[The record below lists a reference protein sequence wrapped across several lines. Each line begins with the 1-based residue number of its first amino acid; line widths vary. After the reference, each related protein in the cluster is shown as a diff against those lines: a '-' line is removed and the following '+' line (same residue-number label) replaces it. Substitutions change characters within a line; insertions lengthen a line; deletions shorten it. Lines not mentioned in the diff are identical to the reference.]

1 MIEKLTITILVN
13 NYLNEAEVLGEHGLS
28 LLVSFS
34 ASGLRKKILLD
45 TGRTAEVLMGNTETM
60 GISLDDLMA
69 IVISHGHYDHTGGL
83 LSLLRSLGRPIPVIV
98 HPDAWATRINTKP
111 HFRSISPRLT
121 PSDLE
126 RAGGDV
132 IAASNPIVLFED
144 ILTTGSIERSEPW
157 EQNDSLLRVRN
168 GELVNDEVLDD
179 LALIINLGDRGL
191 FLVTGCC
198 HAGIINTVRHAMKLT
213 GNTKL
218 KGIIGGLHLMGAS
231 EERLLRTVD
240 YLKEITPEIV
250 VPLHCSGQKESC
262 LLRQGLGEIVKFMG
276 AGEELPVL

>member
-13 NYLNEAEVLGEHGLS
+13 NYLNETEVLGEHGLS

-45 TGRTAEVLMGNTETM
+45 TGRTEDVLMANMETM

-98 HPDAWATRINTKP
+98 HPDALATRINTNP

-121 PSDLE
+121 PSDIE
-126 RAGGDV
+126 RAGGDM
-132 IAASNPIVLFED
+132 IPASNPIVLFED
-144 ILTTGSIERSEPW
+144 ILTTGCIERCESF

-179 LALIINLGDRGL
+179 LALIINLGEGGL

-198 HAGIINTVRHAMKLT
+198 HAGIVNTVRHATRLT

-218 KGIIGGLHLMGAS
+218 KGIVGGLHLMGAND
-231 EERLLRTVD
+231 ERLSRTVD
-240 YLKEITPEIV
+240 YLKGLTPEIV
-250 VPLHCSGQKESC
+250 VPLHCSGRRESC
-262 LLRQGLGEIVKFMG
+262 ILRQGLGEIVKFMG

>member
-13 NYLNEAEVLGEHGLS
+13 NYLNETEVLGEHGLS

-45 TGRTAEVLMGNTETM
+45 TGRTEGVLMANMETM

-98 HPDAWATRINTKP
+98 HPDALATRINTNP
-111 HFRSISPRLT
+111 YFRSISPRLT
-121 PSDLE
+121 PSDIE
-126 RAGGDV
+126 RAGGDM

-144 ILTTGSIERSEPW
+144 ILTTGCIERCESF

-179 LALIINLGDRGL
+179 LALIINLGEGGL

-198 HAGIINTVRHAMKLT
+198 HAGIVNTVRHATRLT

-218 KGIIGGLHLMGAS
+218 KGIIGGLHLMGANDD
-231 EERLLRTVD
+231 RLSRTVD
-240 YLKEITPEIV
+240 YLKELTPEIV
-250 VPLHCSGQKESC
+250 VPLHCSGQEESC
-262 LLRQGLGEIVKFMG
+262 FLRQSLGEIVKFMG
-276 AGEELPVL
+276 TGEELPVL

>member
-13 NYLNEAEVLGEHGLS
+13 NYLNETEVLGEHGLS

-45 TGRTAEVLMGNTETM
+45 TGRTEDVLMANMETM

-98 HPDAWATRINTKP
+98 HPDAWATRINTNP

-121 PSDLE
+121 PFDIE
-126 RAGGDV
+126 RAGGDM

-144 ILTTGSIERSEPW
+144 ILTTGCIERCESF

-179 LALIINLGDRGL
+179 LALIINLGEGGL

-198 HAGIINTVRHAMKLT
+198 HAGIVNTVRHATRLT

-218 KGIIGGLHLMGAS
+218 KGIIGGLHLMGANDD
-231 EERLLRTVD
+231 RLSRTVD
-240 YLKEITPEIV
+240 CLKELTPEIV
-250 VPLHCSGQKESC
+250 VPLHCSGEKESC
-262 LLRQGLGEIVKFMG
+262 FLWQGLGEIVKFMG

>member
-1 MIEKLTITILVN
+1 VIEKLTITILVN
-13 NYLNEAEVLGEHGLS
+13 NYLNETEVLGEHGLS

-45 TGRTAEVLMGNTETM
+45 TGRTEEVLMGNMETM

-98 HPDAWATRINTKP
+98 HPDAWTTRINTKP

-121 PSDLE
+121 PSDIE
-126 RAGGDV
+126 RAGGDM

-144 ILTTGSIERSEPW
+144 ILTTGSIERYESF

-179 LALIINLGDRGL
+179 LALIINLGEGGL

-198 HAGIINTVRHAMKLT
+198 HAGIVNTVRHATRLT
-213 GNTKL
+213 ENTKL
-218 KGIIGGLHLMGAS
+218 KGIIGGLHLMGTS
-231 EERLLRTVD
+231 DERLSRTVD
-240 YLKEITPEIV
+240 YLKGLTPEIV

-262 LLRQGLGEIVKFMG
+262 LLRQDLGEIVKFMG